1 MIQKIKQKCKFIG
14 LLLILCVVGCDQQK
28 TEKPSLYPVLDSGVT
43 ASTKYGDN
51 IYWMDNDRVMFVSY
65 GPKPKTVEE
74 QRQHKP
80 SIYIWD
86 TRINKVEKYADGS
99 ALCYHDGYI
108 RYAFYGTDIPKVD
121 PELSHRTFWKE
132 GVFGNETIKTA
143 EFATVEEYRAWYHA
157 NPLNPYTCRLIKKP
171 EFMIGKVWLP
181 LLEQHG
187 VLEWETDTIPG
198 ATKSE
203 QPVLFRRSSD
213 NKAIPLKITRGDIAL
228 TTRRYY
234 MKQRDSYFFQEPI
247 NGEIVQKNDCIRYW
261 WMSNKGYV
269 EAGCQSIVPVKN
281 VSKYGVSLYPTKKGV
296 LVSAGKA
303 NDYDAGT
310 LALYLVSSNEYQKII
325 TGGHEKLSLSPNG
338 CNLAF
343 VNTPFYM
350 ARRVGSPGESR
361 LKIINLCSNGGN
373 ENE

>member
-1 MIQKIKQKCKFIG
+1 MLIKQKCKFIG
-14 LLLILCVVGCDQQK
+14 LLLMLCVVGCDSQQAE
-28 TEKPSLYPVLDSGVT
+28 TSSLYPVLDSGMT
-43 ASTKYGDN
+43 ASTDGGDK
-51 IYWMDNDRVMFVSY
+51 IYWMDNDRVIFVSY

-74 QRQHKP
+74 QRQRKP

-86 TRINKVEKYADGS
+86 TRDNNIKKYADGS

-108 RYAFYGTDIPKVD
+108 RYAFYGDDIPKVD

-132 GVFGNETIKTA
+132 GAFGNETIKTA
-143 EFATVEEYRAWYHA
+143 EFATVEEYRAWYRS
-157 NPLNPYTCRLIKKP
+157 NPLNRYTCKLVERP
-171 EFMIGKVWLP
+171 SSMDGKVWLP
-181 LLEQHG
+181 LLGQHG
-187 VLEWETDTIPG
+187 ALEWETDTVPG
-198 ATKSE
+198 ASETE
-203 QPVLFRRSSD
+203 QPVVFRRSSD

-234 MKQRDSYFFQEPI
+234 MKYRDAYFFQEQV
-247 NGEIVQKNDCIRYW
+247 NWGIVQNNDCIRYW

-269 EAGCQSIVPVKN
+269 EASCQSIVPVKN

-310 LALYLVSSNEYQKII
+310 LALYLETSNEYQKLI
-325 TGGHEKLSLSPNG
+325 TGGHEKLSLSANG

-343 VNTPFYM
+343 VNAPFYM

-361 LKIINLCSNGGN
+361 LKTINLCSNGGN